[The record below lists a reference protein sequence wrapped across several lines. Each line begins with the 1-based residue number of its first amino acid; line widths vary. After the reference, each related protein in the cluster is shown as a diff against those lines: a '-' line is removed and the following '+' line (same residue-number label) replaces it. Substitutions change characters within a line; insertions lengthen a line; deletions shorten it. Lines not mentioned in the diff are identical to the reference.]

1 MSDSPTSSS
10 SSKDSIDARSTV
22 AEEYE
27 ILEIEFYLFKAGFH
41 EDAFTHGNEEQ
52 RIPGQWYVL

>member
-41 EDAFTHGNEEQ
+41 EVVVNDATIEV
-52 RIPGQWYVL
+52 IPVA